1 MPQHW
6 RRMLMDAGL
15 LHVLIQLDLLAKT
28 QEDFKSAEP
37 KVQAIMSD
45 LDTSCVISG
54 SPGIE
59 RRFISNIIL
68 DQLQCWLT
76 DGRHNNDT
84 QPVYKKFKR
93 SRPEQDIKN
102 TIKRLLEPPSFE
114 WFLKHCNQEV
124 PTPFIIPK
132 GMVEDWPAMNE
143 HPWGSLDYL
152 LSVAGDRVV
161 PVEIGSQYT
170 DTNWSQRMMRF
181 SDFVNNYIKKQDTI
195 AYLAQHDLFYQIPRL
210 EKDIM
215 IPDYCH
221 IEPRLTKYYTVRP
234 VDVIKNAWFGPKGT
248 ISPLHQDPYHNLLVQ
263 VNGSKYIKLVSP
275 EETKL
280 VYPRQG
286 LMSNTSQVSI
296 VMNLISNN
304 NIKNI
309 NTD

>member
-1 MPQHW
+1 M
-6 RRMLMDAGL
+6 
-15 LHVLIQLDLLAKT
+15 KN
-28 QEDFKSAEP
+28 
-37 KVQAIMSD
+37 
-45 LDTSCVISG
+45 LDTCCVISG

-68 DQLQCWLT
+68 DQLQHYLT
-76 DGRHNNDT
+76 QGRGIPH
-84 QPVYKKFKR
+84 VYKKLQRTKQHVDVTY
-93 SRPEQDIKN
+93 PI
-102 TIKRLLEPPSFE
+102 TRLEEPPSFE
-114 WFLKHCNQEV
+114 WFLQHCDQDI

-132 GMVEDWPAMNE
+132 GMIDDWPATST
-143 HPWGSLDYL
+143 HPWGSLEYL

-170 DTNWSQRMMRF
+170 DSNWSQKMMRF
-181 SDFVNNYIKKQDTI
+181 SDFIEKYIQIQDGI
-195 AYLAQHDLFYQIPRL
+195 PAYLAQHDLFYQVPRL
-210 EKDIM
+210 EKDI
-215 IPDYCH
+215 IVPDYCY
-221 IEPRLTKYYTVRP
+221 IEPRLTPYYSVRAK
-234 VDVIKNAWFGPKGT
+234 DVIKNAWFGPKNT